1 MRILAVSSGKGG
13 VGKTNLVANLALA
26 LEDKG
31 HHTLI
36 FDADLG
42 LANIDV
48 LLGLAPRRD
57 IRHVLAAE
65 CTLKD
70 ILIKTPYG
78 FDVIPASS
86 GVVELT
92 RLDPS
97 EKLVLKEQFE
107 EISQGVDFFIFDLG
121 AGISDNVL
129 FFNLVAQERIVI
141 TTPEPTAMADAYA
154 LIKLLFV
161 RHQVKRVYLLV
172 NMVKDVK
179 EGKNIYQQI
188 AQVVER
194 FLGPVGLTYLGAIRS
209 DPCVARAVRKQEPFL
224 KVCPE
229 ASASQDLLKICEK
242 LLKLKPR
249 SEGGLEALWSQ
260 SFQATS

>member
-1 MRILAVSSGKGG
+1 MRILSVSSGKGG

-26 LEDKG
+26 LEKKG
-31 HHTLI
+31 YHTLI

-48 LLGLAPRRD
+48 LLGLAPERD
-57 IRHVLAAE
+57 IRHVLSGE

-78 FDVIPASS
+78 FEVIPASS

-97 EKLVLKEQFE
+97 EKMALKDQFE
-107 EISQGVDFFIFDLG
+107 EVSRGVDFFIFDLG

-154 LIKLLFV
+154 LIKLLFL

-172 NMVKDVK
+172 NMVKDER
-179 EGKNIYQQI
+179 EGKAVYQQI

-194 FLGPVGLTYLGAIRS
+194 FLGPVGLTYLGALRS
-209 DPCVARAVRKQEPFL
+209 DPCVAKAVRRQEPFL
-224 KVCPE
+224 EVYPE
-229 ASASQDLLKICEK
+229 ASVSQDLSRICEK
-242 LLKLKPR
+242 LLRLKPK

-260 SFQATS
+260 SFRATS